1 MGGGRGA
8 AFSKCGVRE
17 KKPQYQSRD
26 VATGQ
31 MSPSL
36 LHTIPAFPAPA
47 ADVARAGIVDC
58 PSARL
63 RSLGDLLGIP
73 FQQSTKEETYH
84 CANAGTEEG
93 SCRAFPVISVNVEGH
108 TEISIRRAS
117 VCSRPKCCHTAD
129 SVLVSR
135 IAWSCR
141 AVNRSPPKR
150 RPTRSA
156 HRTFHM
162 SSQRYHILIVYII
175 LCN

>member
-1 MGGGRGA
+1 MPCISSDQCQRGR
-8 AFSKCGVRE
+8 S
-17 KKPQYQSRD
+17 YRD
-26 VATGQ
+26 IY
-31 MSPSL
+31 PSSFRL
-36 LHTIPAFPAPA
+36 QPAEML
-47 ADVARAGIVDC
+47 
-58 PSARL
+58 S
-63 RSLGDLLGIP
+63 S
-73 FQQSTKEETYH
+73 
-84 CANAGTEEG
+84 
-93 SCRAFPVISVNVEGH
+93 
-108 TEISIRRAS
+108 
-117 VCSRPKCCHTAD
+117 AD